1 MSSANRYI
9 WIGGRKFHD
18 RWQWDGNV
26 RKDIVVA
33 DWYDNK
39 PENFGGNQHCLYAI
53 PKQYRLQWDDG
64 ACSYVVHYL
73 CEKFLR

>member
-1 MSSANRYI
+1 MSSASQYI
-9 WIGGRKFHD
+9 WIGGRKFHGL
-18 RWQWDGNV
+18 WQWDGNV

-39 PENFGGNQHCLYAI
+39 PDNHGGNQDCLYVI
-53 PKQYRLQWDDG
+53 PKGQRLQWDDG
-64 ACSYVVHYL
+64 ACSSVKKYF